1 MDRKTLVWIWAGGAV
16 LMVLIYLFGPE
27 HFLTVVTQAI
37 TDGLRWINDLVATFV
52 QRAFEVVRAAAIAL
66 YVVFVALAVLSMSRG
81 VRAGGMLFVVSVVFL
96 LLVRTDW
103 YEPGTKWLAA
113 LVLTAIAAITQT
125 QRLLQVKRP
134 RDPADPWGVAMRG
147 GKMDKPRT

>member
-1 MDRKTLVWIWAGGAV
+1 MDRKTLGWIWAGGVV
-16 LMVLIYLFGPE
+16 LMILIYLFGPE

-37 TDGLRWINDLVATFV
+37 TDSLRWVSDLIDTMV

-66 YVVFVALAVLSMSRG
+66 YVVFLVLGVLSMSRG
-81 VRAGGMLFVVSVVFL
+81 VRAGGALFVVSVVFL

-113 LVLTAIAAITQT
+113 LVLTAVAAMVQT
-125 QRLLQVKRP
+125 QRLLRTP
-134 RDPADPWGVAMRG
+134 RARGAGDPWGMAMRG
-147 GKMDKPRT
+147 GKPNKPPS

>member
-1 MDRKTLVWIWAGGAV
+1 MDRKTLGWIWAGGVV
-16 LMVLIYLFGPE
+16 LMILIYLFGPE

-37 TDGLRWINDLVATFV
+37 TDALRWVSDLVDALV

-66 YVVFVALAVLSMSRG
+66 YAVFVVLAVLSMSRG
-81 VRAGGMLFVVSVVFL
+81 ARAGGLLFVVSVVFF

-113 LVLTAIAAITQT
+113 LVLTAIAAVTQT
-125 QRLLQVKRP
+125 QRLLYVKRP
-134 RDPADPWGVAMRG
+134 RDPADPWGMALRTR
-147 GKMDKPRT
+147 KPADPPS

>member
-37 TDGLRWINDLVATFV
+37 TDSLRWVNDLVAALV

-66 YVVFVALAVLSMSRG
+66 YVVFLVLAVLSMSRG
-81 VRAGGMLFVVSVVFL
+81 VRAGGALFVVTVVFL

-113 LVLTAIAAITQT
+113 LVLTAVAAVVQT
-125 QRLLQVKRP
+125 QRLLHVPRP
-134 RDPADPWGVAMRG
+134 RGPGDPWGVAMRG
-147 GKMDKPRT
+147 RKADKSSS